1 MSDDKKLNNDFA
13 FGKKN
18 YILVAAGTLI
28 TIIGYFLVSGGGS
41 DDPKVFSE
49 ELRHTKAAP
58 IQCASPSPAQLPLF
72 KNCTLPHCTV
82 WVSDQGRWSTS
93 SRP

>member
-18 YILVAAGTLI
+18 YVLVAAGTLM

-49 ELRHTKAAP
+49 ELFNARRMYIAP
-58 IQCASPSPAQLPLF
+58 IIILAGLGIVAWGILKKSE
-72 KNCTLPHCTV
+72 
-82 WVSDQGRWSTS
+82 D
-93 SRP
+93 